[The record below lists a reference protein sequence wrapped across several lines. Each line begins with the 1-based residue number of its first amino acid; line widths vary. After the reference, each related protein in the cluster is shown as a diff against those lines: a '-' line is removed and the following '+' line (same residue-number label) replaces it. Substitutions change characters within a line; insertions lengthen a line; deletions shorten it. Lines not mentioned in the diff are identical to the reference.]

1 MNRYLSICLLV
12 AAALCGTF
20 PAQAGVIGLVKN
32 VVPSTIWVSPNGDH
46 VICVTVDPQT
56 KKRRVNLDGQ
66 LLPGA
71 YDAIAKDTPF
81 FSADGK
87 HHAFVATSGS
97 KCMAVIDGVAQPAY
111 EVGKDRWPITGLMFG
126 ADGGKTHVAY
136 QVSEK
141 DKHAVVV
148 NGKKLGAY
156 DSIKGGLPGI
166 WDFYFEGSY
175 FAYRAKVGDKMV
187 ACRGHIDGD
196 EVRLVQSKPYL
207 SIGSGS
213 PVWMGGASDE
223 KSGELFAFIAKDA
236 PGKERILTL
245 PGDKPITKKSWKF
258 IARNMLQASSAK
270 KGEMAYVAGDKQWR
284 VVVGDKQWPS
294 CQTLG
299 RLLSSPSGKTWAST
313 AKVDGKFVMMV
324 NGVASQA
331 YAEIQHGES
340 LFPAGDER
348 VVFAATTLADSKT
361 PARVIV
367 DGKEGKAYA
376 QVRGD
381 SILFSPNKTAMAYV
395 AGDGNKNFV
404 VVDGKEGS
412 AFDGVDDLRFSS
424 KSVLAYRARRG
435 TEYFVVVGDKT
446 WGPYAD
452 VKPKSLVF
460 SPDGKVAA
468 WAAFGADGNWQVLAD
483 GKPIDSGCDR
493 VVSQL
498 TFAPGASVP
507 AYVGRFISDGKTA
520 FALSFN
526 GRLSREYRSIWMG
539 DGGKLFPQEDGS
551 IKYFAKSGSLL
562 YRVVAKHE

>member
-12 AAALCGTF
+12 AAPLCGTF
-20 PAQAGVIGLVKN
+20 SAQAGVIGLVKN

-81 FSADGK
+81 FSAVGK
-87 HHAFVATSGS
+87 HHAFVATRGG
-97 KCMAVIDGVAQPAY
+97 KCMVVIDGVEQPSY
-111 EVGKDRWPITGLMFG
+111 DIIKDRWPITGLMFG

-196 EVRLVQSKPYL
+196 QVRLVQSKPYL

-213 PVWMGGASDE
+213 PVWMGGTSEDD
-223 KSGELFAFIAKDA
+223 SGELFAFIAKDA

-245 PGDKPITKKSWKF
+245 PGDKPITRKSWKF
-258 IARNMLQASSAK
+258 IARNMLQVSSAK
-270 KGEMAYVAGDKQWR
+270 KGEMVYVAGDKKWQ
-284 VVVGDKQWPS
+284 VFVGEKEWPP
-294 CQTLG
+294 CDTLG

-348 VVFAATTLADSKT
+348 VVFAATTLTESKT
-361 PARVIV
+361 PARMIV

-381 SILFSPNKTAMAYV
+381 SILFSPNKMAMAYV

-404 VVDGKEGS
+404 VVDGVEGS

-452 VKPKSLVF
+452 VQPKSLVF
-460 SPDGKVAA
+460 SPDSKIAA
-468 WAAFGADGNWQVLAD
+468 WAAFGADGNWQVFAD

-493 VVSQL
+493 VISQL
-498 TFAPGASVP
+498 TFARGASVP

-526 GRLSREYRSIWMG
+526 GRFSREYRSIWMG

-562 YRVVAKHE
+562 YRVVAKGE